1 MRVFLIDNNTI
12 IKYDLPSKIDD
23 SFLITHNSS
32 DNKEYLISFVGID
45 NSWYMKSNGTVNIIE
60 GANIIDKVKIEA
72 YKKYQVKVVGKEQLL
87 FLYFLPNVENLYK
100 ISFNNLS
107 GISIGNNCNINYS
120 SPNITTVVAN
130 INKVGDD
137 WVASAL
143 DANINVFVNGKKIE
157 LLKLK
162 IGDSIFIDGLKIVWM
177 EKFLCVN
184 NPLNH
189 VKINGMSLLTEKVNN
204 YDTQPV
210 SEEEKS
216 VSLYKKEDYFSHVP
230 VMKSLIEEKEVVI
243 DSAPGGES
251 DDKTPF
257 WITLGSSLIMLA
269 SSFMMAANI
278 YTNLSA
284 GRGIMSVL
292 PQIIMLVALLFGS
305 VIIPRFTKKYQK
317 KKKKQREQLRQSKYT
332 EYLAGKERELTL
344 YLKDELQILNS
355 RFLSVDN
362 CLTALDKKNAYFWSR
377 QYTDDDF
384 LAIRVGV
391 GKTPSKVN
399 VRAPEKHFSLSEDNL
414 QEMSYQVKDKYLNV
428 EGAPITASLK
438 DNGITSLVVDNSY
451 YEKYVNN
458 IILQLLIMHS
468 SMDLKIAIFTNETSK
483 QRWEYLKYT
492 PHVFSNDKTYRFFAT
507 NEEDAKYISNYLEDE
522 LKKYRENK
530 DNEEGQKRYI
540 PYYLIIVDDYKNYK
554 GISIINEIVKN
565 RNNIPGF
572 SMLAISNSLKNVP
585 DSSNCFIQVF
595 EKDGVVLNQETGLNS
610 QRIFYNELVN
620 EVNMSNIAFR
630 LFNTPVITDDGTSVL
645 PQSLGFLEMFGVCNI
660 DQLNILNR
668 WSTNNPVISLETTVG
683 VHPNGDRFKID
694 LHEKY
699 HGPHG
704 LIAGSTGSGKSE
716 FIITFILSMAINYHP
731 NEVQFILIDYKGGG
745 LAGSFFNKETGVKLP
760 HLVGIITNLDSSTMN
775 RSLMSI
781 ESEVKRR
788 QVIFNEVRES
798 LGEGTIDIYK
808 YQKLYREGIAKKPM
822 AHLFIICDEFA
833 ELKQQQPDFMTQ
845 LISISRIGRSLGIH
859 LILSTQKPSGI
870 VNDQIWA
877 NSRFKVCLKVQ
888 DKNDSMEVLKKPDAA
903 SIKEIGRFYLQ
914 VGYDELFEIGQ
925 SGWSGAKYTPSD
937 KIIIKK
943 DESINYINSVGY
955 SLKTIKEEND
965 NNIVVDYGDELT
977 NIVKYLSDIGIKE
990 NIQTKRL
997 WLDPLPSIINIT
1009 ELKNKYSYNPTKN
1022 KITPVIGEY
1031 DDPVNQVQNILTLD
1045 LSDNGNTIIYGS
1057 PGSGKDIL
1065 LTNVIRSCIVEHSP
1079 EEVSIYGID
1088 CGSQTLGI
1096 FNMFPHVG
1104 DIVTIDDE
1112 EQIKDLI
1119 RMLEKEIDVRKD
1131 LLKNYGGNYSDYIAN
1146 SSKSLP
1152 MMVVCINN
1160 FDAFEETYEDLIDN
1174 LQTVIRDGSKY
1185 GIVFVLTAVNTNAL
1199 KQRMASYFK
1208 NIICL
1213 HLNDKDDYRIVL
1225 NTPRELVPADNY
1237 GRGLIAIDES
1247 IYEFQTGVFAD
1258 KKDQVTS
1265 LKTLAEEINS
1275 KYTNKAKRIPTIPKR
1290 VLVDALLKED
1300 YTRDNIPLGYNYENK
1315 GLSYFDFRKNRI
1327 SSIVYANNN
1336 SDNMMFITSLVQLI
1350 EKNNEVIVLD
1360 INKVL
1365 DDYLAINHII
1375 NNDYDELFS
1384 ILDDNIKNTKNTK
1397 KDIYLIVVGVG
1408 NISNVL
1414 SDYGMTTFESIVE
1427 NTNNTS
1433 YLHIV
1438 LFDQINGYKNIKPS
1452 SIGKY
1457 IDTNNYIFLGDG
1469 IATQSVFS
1477 SPNIGFSY
1485 KKIDFPCMAYV
1496 VKNGKYELIKHVVD
1510 GEAIDE

>member
-1 MRVFLIDNNTI
+1 MRVILIDNNTI

-23 SFLITHNSS
+23 SFLITHNSTE
-32 DNKEYLISFVGID
+32 NKEYLISFVGID

-60 GANIIDKVKIEA
+60 GTNIIDKVKIEV
-72 YKKYQVKVVGKEQLL
+72 YRKYQVKVVGKEQLL
-87 FLYFLPNVENLYK
+87 SLYFLPNIDNLYK
-100 ISFNNLS
+100 ISFSNLS

-137 WVASAL
+137 WVISAL
-143 DANINVFVNGKKIE
+143 DANTSVFVNGKKIG

-177 EKFLCVN
+177 ERFLCIN
-184 NPLNH
+184 NPLNL
-189 VKINGMSLLTEKVNN
+189 VKINGMSLLSEKDNN
-204 YDTQPV
+204 YDTPPV

-216 VSLYKKEDYFSHVP
+216 IGLYKREDYFSHVP
-230 VMKSLIEEKEVVI
+230 VMKSQIEEKDVVV
-243 DSAPGGES
+243 DSPPGGEG
-251 DDKTPF
+251 DEKAPF
-257 WITLGSSLIMLA
+257 WITLGSSLIMMA

-284 GRGIMSVL
+284 GKGIMAVL

-305 VIIPRFTKKYQK
+305 VIIPKFTRSYQR
-317 KKKKQREQLRQSKYT
+317 KKKKQREQLRQTKYT
-332 EYLAGKERELTL
+332 EYLNTKERELTL

-362 CLTALDKKNAYFWSR
+362 CLMALDKKNTYFWSR
-377 QYTDDDF
+377 QYNDDDF
-384 LAIRVGV
+384 LTIRVGI
-391 GKTPSKVN
+391 GKTPSKIN

-414 QEMSYQVKDKYLNV
+414 LEMSYQIKDKYLNV
-428 EGAPITASLK
+428 DGAPITTSLK
-438 DNGITSLVVDNSY
+438 ESGITSLVVDNSY
-451 YEKYVNN
+451 RENYINN

-492 PHVFSNDKTYRFFAT
+492 PHIFSNDKTYRFFAT
-507 NEEDAKYISNYLEDE
+507 NEDDAKYISNYLEDE
-522 LKKYRENK
+522 LKKYRESSS
-530 DNEEGQKRYI
+530 DDERQKRYI
-540 PYYLIIVDDYKNYK
+540 PYYLIIIDDYKNYK

-620 EVNMSNIAFR
+620 DIDMTNIAFR
-630 LFNTPVITDDGTSVL
+630 LFNTPVITDDGPSVL

-660 DQLNILNR
+660 DQLNVLNR

-822 AHLFIICDEFA
+822 AHLFIVCDEFA

-925 SGWSGAKYTPSD
+925 SGWSGAKYIPSD
-937 KIIIKK
+937 KIIVKK
-943 DESINYINSVGY
+943 DESINFINSVGY
-955 SLKTIKEEND
+955 SLKTIKED
-965 NNIVVDYGDELT
+965 NGTDITPDYGDELT
-977 NIVKYLSDIGIKE
+977 NIVKYLSNLGTREKII
-990 NIQTKRL
+990 TKRL
-997 WLDPLPSIINIT
+997 WLDPLPNTININDLIT
-1009 ELKNKYSYNPTKN
+1009 KYGYTPKVN

-1045 LSDNGNTIIYGS
+1045 LSNNGNTIIYGS
-1057 PGSGKDIL
+1057 PGSGKDNL

-1079 EEVSIYGID
+1079 EEVNIYGVD

-1104 DIVTIDDE
+1104 DMVTIDDE
-1112 EQIKDLI
+1112 EKIKDLI
-1119 RMLEKEIDVRKD
+1119 RMLEKEIDIRKD
-1131 LLKNYGGNYSDYIAN
+1131 LFQEYGGNYNDYIAN
-1146 SSKSLP
+1146 SNKSLP

-1174 LQTVIRDGSKY
+1174 LQTIVRDGSKY
-1185 GIVFVLTAVNTNAL
+1185 GIVFVLTAVNTNVL

-1237 GRGLIAIDES
+1237 GRGLIALDES
-1247 IYEFQTGVFAD
+1247 IFEFQTGIFAD

-1265 LKTLAEEINS
+1265 LKASAEEINK
-1275 KYTNKAKRIPTIPKR
+1275 KYTNKAKKIPTIPKR
-1290 VLVDALLKED
+1290 VLVDSLLKVD
-1300 YTRDNIPLGYNYENK
+1300 YNRDNIPVGYNYENK
-1315 GLSYFDFRKNRI
+1315 SLSYFDFRKNKI
-1327 SSIVYANNN
+1327 SSVVYANNTA
-1336 SDNMMFITSLVQLI
+1336 DNMMFITSLVQLI

-1360 INKVL
+1360 INRVL

-1375 NNDYDELFS
+1375 NNDYDELFNV
-1384 ILDDNIKNTKNTK
+1384 LDNNIKNTKNTK

-1408 NISNVL
+1408 NIGNVL
-1414 SDYGMTTFESIVE
+1414 SKYGMTTFESIVE
-1427 NTNNTS
+1427 NISNIS
-1433 YLHIV
+1433 YLHII
-1438 LFDQINGYKNIKPS
+1438 LFDQINGFKNIKPS

-1457 IDTNNYIFLGDG
+1457 IDTDNYIFLGDG
-1469 IATQSVFS
+1469 IASQSVFS

-1485 KKIDFPCMAYV
+1485 KKIEFPCMAYL
-1496 VKNGKYELIKHVVD
+1496 VKNGKHELIKHVVD
-1510 GEAIDE
+1510 GEAINE

>member
-1 MRVFLIDNNTI
+1 MAQN
-12 IKYDLPSKIDD
+12 
-23 SFLITHNSS
+23 
-32 DNKEYLISFVGID
+32 
-45 NSWYMKSNGTVNIIE
+45 
-60 GANIIDKVKIEA
+60 
-72 YKKYQVKVVGKEQLL
+72 
-87 FLYFLPNVENLYK
+87 
-100 ISFNNLS
+100 
-107 GISIGNNCNINYS
+107 
-120 SPNITTVVAN
+120 
-130 INKVGDD
+130 
-137 WVASAL
+137 
-143 DANINVFVNGKKIE
+143 
-157 LLKLK
+157 
-162 IGDSIFIDGLKIVWM
+162 KIVSFIFNASY
-177 EKFLCVN
+177 KQDY
-184 NPLNH
+184 
-189 VKINGMSLLTEKVNN
+189 INS
-204 YDTQPV
+204 
-210 SEEEKS
+210 
-216 VSLYKKEDYFSHVP
+216 
-230 VMKSLIEEKEVVI
+230 
-243 DSAPGGES
+243 
-251 DDKTPF
+251 
-257 WITLGSSLIMLA
+257 IMLQ
-269 SSFMMAANI
+269 
-278 YTNLSA
+278 
-284 GRGIMSVL
+284 IM
-292 PQIIMLVALLFGS
+292 
-305 VIIPRFTKKYQK
+305 
-317 KKKKQREQLRQSKYT
+317 
-332 EYLAGKERELTL
+332 
-344 YLKDELQILNS
+344 
-355 RFLSVDN
+355 
-362 CLTALDKKNAYFWSR
+362 
-377 QYTDDDF
+377 
-384 LAIRVGV
+384 
-391 GKTPSKVN
+391 
-399 VRAPEKHFSLSEDNL
+399 
-414 QEMSYQVKDKYLNV
+414 
-428 EGAPITASLK
+428 
-438 DNGITSLVVDNSY
+438 Y
-451 YEKYVNN
+451 YY
-458 IILQLLIMHS
+458 S
-468 SMDLKIAIFTNETSK
+468 PMDLKIALFTTEENSNK
-483 QRWEYLKYT
+483 WDYIKYL
-492 PHVFSNDKTYRFFAT
+492 PHVWSAKRDKRLYA
-507 NEEDAKYISNYLEDE
+507 
-522 LKKYRENK
+522 EN
-530 DNEEGQKRYI
+530 DNESLLLSSYLDQIFDKRVKITEENQEKEKVVTAEKKDLYKNYTE
-540 PYYLIIVDDYKNYK
+540 YYLIITDNFKEV
-554 GISIINEIVKN
+554 
-565 RNNIPGF
+565 
-572 SMLAISNSLKNVP
+572 KNVP
-585 DSSNCFIQVF
+585 IVDR
-595 EKDGVVLNQETGLNS
+595 LLNS
-610 QRIFYNELVN
+610 NVNVGFSLVVFGDDIKTLPSKLDKFVDVQTNISGVYSKDLKNNDKCQFKSEYVPNIRLEKFAKCIANIPIDNKVAGYNLPTSLNFMELYHAGKI
-620 EVNMSNIAFR
+620 SH
-630 LFNTPVITDDGTSVL
+630 
-645 PQSLGFLEMFGVCNI
+645 
-660 DQLNILNR
+660 LNITKKWVENDPTVSLFAPIGVKDNGK
-668 WSTNNPVISLETTVG
+668 VIGL
-683 VHPNGDRFKID
+683 D
-694 LHEKY
+694 LHEKV

-965 NNIVVDYGDELT
+965 NNVVVDYGDELT

-1096 FNMFPHVG
+1096 FNIFPHVG

-1131 LLKNYGGNYSDYIAN
+1131 LFQNYGGNYSDYIAN

-1275 KYTNKAKRIPTIPKR
+1275 KYTNKANRIPTIPKR

-1384 ILDDNIKNTKNTK
+1384 ILDDNVKNTKNTK